1 MCKTLAI
8 GNFRWTDNLLRY
20 PESVIKNYAE
30 NSDVGCFLEV
40 DIVYS
45 KQLWGHDKDLPFL
58 TEIKK
63 LGNAKKLVTTS

>member
-40 DIVYS
+40 DIEY
-45 KQLWGHDKDLPFL
+45 
-58 TEIKK
+58 
-63 LGNAKKLVTTS
+63 